1 VPRLEGVAISGSSD
15 ERSAVPQAEAPAGV
29 FQEEVIVRVL
39 VVRLYQIV
47 V

>member
-1 VPRLEGVAISGSSD
+1 VAISGSSD

-29 FQEEVIVRVL
+29 FQEEVIVRV
-39 VVRLYQIV
+39 RLYQIV